1 MRQNSQCVME
11 LDFGS
16 CLFLLLL
23 NLRNFSTWKKE
34 RNQYPNS
41 LGGKVFSMRYSSTKK
56 SQASCLK
63 NIHKH
68 LIRNKTV
75 PQIRSRY
82 KNQTKKIL
90 AEKGKSDVNL
100 SGNGN
105 INAILHY
112 KENKVAPR
120 LSEFYQRIPYEGK
133 IVWRKVRDMPLTE
146 VPPVWK
152 KYLLNLRGE
161 NDPLDEDSDLHDNK
175 FLHEKLTSG
184 NCEQMILR
192 ILV

>member
-1 MRQNSQCVME
+1 MHKNDRRRCDTVKQSQMME
-11 LDFGS
+11 
-16 CLFLLLL
+16 
-23 NLRNFSTWKKE
+23 
-34 RNQYPNS
+34 QP
-41 LGGKVFSMRYSSTKK
+41 
-56 SQASCLK
+56 
-63 NIHKH
+63 
-68 LIRNKTV
+68 
-75 PQIRSRY
+75 
-82 KNQTKKIL
+82 KKIL
-90 AEKGKSDVNL
+90 VEKGKSDVNL

-192 ILV
+192 ILVRKANFFVASYDMTIFTFFIF